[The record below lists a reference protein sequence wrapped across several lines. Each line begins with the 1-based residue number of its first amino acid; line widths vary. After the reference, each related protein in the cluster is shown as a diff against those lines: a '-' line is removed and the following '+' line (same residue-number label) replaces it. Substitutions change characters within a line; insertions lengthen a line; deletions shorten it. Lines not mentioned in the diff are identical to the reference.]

1 MTDDLE
7 ELTVCVIRMI
17 IALMKEA
24 VSFCET
30 PVIV

>member
-7 ELTVCVIRMI
+7 ELSVCVIRMI
-17 IALMKEA
+17 IALKKEA
-24 VSFCET
+24 VSVSET